1 MTVPVDPIVTSV
13 IQHRLLAI
21 VEEMGEAMLRTSYS
35 QILNSSRDFSTAI
48 CDLDGRL
55 IAQAEHVPIHVGA
68 LPFAAKA
75 MTEFFGDNI
84 HKGDVFLLND
94 PYHGGNHLPDLTAFV
109 PVFEGDRP
117 RFWSINRAHQSDIG
131 GATHGAY
138 NAAATDIWQ
147 EGIRITPLRLYD
159 RGEVRRDLLE
169 MIATNVRHP
178 RDFRG
183 DLAAMIG
190 SAHVGERRLLAL
202 AAEFGWPLANAAI
215 EAVLDGAERQTR
227 AVIAQWQDGVYHG
240 EALLDDDGRGNSDIH
255 IRATVTKLGTD
266 LTIDLSDSHEQ
277 VASFIN
283 SSYPNMYSSV
293 VVALSYLIDPDT
305 PKNDG
310 TFRPLKVVAKPGT
323 VVWANPGA
331 PVTLA
336 TNHCG
341 QEIIEAIIKALAPA
355 CPDRA
360 MAGWGRRFRIAIQG
374 KDPRSNKPFIW
385 HFFQARPGGGA
396 SPAGDGWPGAGEWQ
410 AAGGIKFGSLEVTEV
425 RFPLFFR
432 RHEFR
437 AGSGGAGKFRG
448 GPGGVVEM
456 VVETAEPAVGNT
468 AGDGVRHG
476 ACGILG
482 GADGLPHRY
491 TLYSDSRPPRAIR
504 TKETGL
510 VIRPDDVLILESGG
524 GGGWGDAAQRDPAAV
539 ASDIENGFVTNEMA
553 ARAAAI
559 YPPPQAGEGRV
570 GVMPP
575 NRTNMR
581 GGFSSK
587 KNARE
592 LRGNMTDAEQV
603 LWRELRNYGLGWRF
617 RRQFPI
623 PPYIVDFAC
632 LDARLI
638 VEADGGQH
646 ARPGDHDLRDRE
658 LHQRGWRVLRFWNN
672 EILANRQGVLRT
684 IAEELGPPRVQAPHP
699 NPPPLA
705 GEGIGGG

>member
-1 MTVPVDPIVTSV
+1 MQNRVDPITVSV
-13 IQHRLLAI
+13 VQHRLLAI

-68 LPFAAKA
+68 LPFAARA
-75 MTEFFGDNI
+75 MTEFFEGDI

-109 PVFEGDRP
+109 PVFEGNTP
-117 RFWSINRAHQSDIG
+117 RLWSINRAHQSDIG

-138 NAAATDIWQ
+138 NASATDIWQ
-147 EGIRITPLRLYD
+147 EGIRITPLKLYD
-159 RGEVRRDLLE
+159 RGELRRDVMQ

-178 RDFRG
+178 HDFRG

-190 SAHVGERRLLAL
+190 SAHLGEQRFLAL
-202 AAEFGWPLANAAI
+202 ANEFGWETTLAAI

-227 AVIAQWQDGVYHG
+227 AVIAEWQDGVYFG
-240 EALLDDDGRGNSDIH
+240 EALLDDDGRGNEDIH
-255 IRATVTKLGTD
+255 IRATVTKSGSD
-266 LTIDLSDSHEQ
+266 LKIDLSDSHPQ
-277 VASFIN
+277 VTSFIN

-293 VVALSYLIDPDT
+293 VVALSYLIDPHT

-310 TFRPLKVVAKPGT
+310 TFRPVEVIAKPGT

-355 CPDRA
+355 CPERA

-374 KDPRSNKPFIW
+374 KDPRAPGPGGRPGGKPFIW

-396 SPAGDGWPGAGEWQ
+396 SAAGDGWPGGGEWQ

-425 RFPLFFR
+425 RFPLFFKT
-432 RHEFR
+432 HEFR
-437 AGSGGAGKFRG
+437 PDSGGAGQYRG
-448 GPGGVVEM
+448 GPGGIVDM
-456 VVETAEPAVGNT
+456 VVETEEPAIGNT

-482 GADGLPHRY
+482 GEDGLPHRY
-491 TLYSDSRPPRAIR
+491 TLYSGNQPPRPIK

-510 VIRPDDVLILESGG
+510 VIRPGDRLILESGG
-524 GGGWGDAAQRDPAAV
+524 GGGWGNPADRDPAAI
-539 ASDIENGFVTNEMA
+539 ADDIANGFVKSITEGA
-553 ARAAAI
+553 DKPLSRT
-559 YPPPQAGEGRV
+559 AGEGGAHAARV
-570 GVMPP
+570 G
-575 NRTNMR
+575 
-581 GGFSSK
+581 G
-587 KNARE
+587 
-592 LRGNMTDAEQV
+592 
-603 LWRELRNYGLGWRF
+603 
-617 RRQFPI
+617 
-623 PPYIVDFAC
+623 
-632 LDARLI
+632 
-638 VEADGGQH
+638 
-646 ARPGDHDLRDRE
+646 
-658 LHQRGWRVLRFWNN
+658 
-672 EILANRQGVLRT
+672 
-684 IAEELGPPRVQAPHP
+684 
-699 NPPPLA
+699 
-705 GEGIGGG
+705 

>member
-1 MTVPVDPIVTSV
+1 MSNRVDPITVSV
-13 IQHRLLAI
+13 VQHRLLAI

-68 LPFAAKA
+68 LPFAARA
-75 MTEFFGDNI
+75 MTEFFQGDI

-109 PVFEGDRP
+109 PVFEGDTP
-117 RFWSINRAHQSDIG
+117 RLWSINRAHQSDIG

-138 NAAATDIWQ
+138 NASATEIWQ
-147 EGIRITPLRLYD
+147 EGIRITPLKLYD
-159 RGEVRRDLLE
+159 RGVQRRDVMQ

-190 SAHVGERRLLAL
+190 SAHLGEQRFLAL
-202 AAEFGWPLANAAI
+202 ATELGWETTCAAI

-227 AVIAQWQDGVYHG
+227 AVIAEWKDGVYFG
-240 EALLDDDGRGNSDIH
+240 EARLDDDGRGNEDIY
-255 IRATVTKLGTD
+255 IRATVTKSGSDLKID
-266 LTIDLSDSHEQ
+266 LTDSHPQ

-293 VVALSYLIDPDT
+293 VVALSYLIDPHT

-310 TFRPLKVVAKPGT
+310 TFRPLDIVAKPGT

-355 CPDRA
+355 CPERA

-374 KDPRSNKPFIW
+374 TDPRTPGADGSPGGKPFIW

-396 SPAGDGWPGAGEWQ
+396 SAAGDGWPGGGEWQ

-425 RFPLFFR
+425 RFPLFFKT
-432 RHEFR
+432 HEFR
-437 AGSGGAGKFRG
+437 PDSGGAGEYRG
-448 GPGGVVEM
+448 GPGGIVEM
-456 VVETAEPAVGNT
+456 IVETEEPAVGNT
-468 AGDGVRHG
+468 AGDGVKYG

-482 GADGLPHRY
+482 GEDGLPHRY
-491 TLYSDSRPPRAIR
+491 TLYSGNQPPRPIK

-510 VIRPDDVLILESGG
+510 VIRPGDRFVLESGG
-524 GGGWGDAAQRDPAAV
+524 GGGWGTRTRRAPAAIGD
-539 ASDIENGFVTNEMA
+539 DITNGFV
-553 ARAAAI
+553 
-559 YPPPQAGEGRV
+559 
-570 GVMPP
+570 
-575 NRTNMR
+575 
-581 GGFSSK
+581 S
-587 KNARE
+587 
-592 LRGNMTDAEQV
+592 
-603 LWRELRNYGLGWRF
+603 
-617 RRQFPI
+617 
-623 PPYIVDFAC
+623 
-632 LDARLI
+632 
-638 VEADGGQH
+638 
-646 ARPGDHDLRDRE
+646 RDR
-658 LHQRGWRVLRFWNN
+658 G
-672 EILANRQGVLRT
+672 
-684 IAEELGPPRVQAPHP
+684 
-699 NPPPLA
+699 
-705 GEGIGGG
+705 